1 MGNTKKRS
9 KKRSDLVKVL
19 KAETLHRVCINLTYE
34 QRKRLTSVENY
45 LQLSTQE
52 IMTRALMEFLERQR
66 SFLVLDKMIKPR
78 PYSKY
83 DD

>member
-1 MGNTKKRS
+1 M
-9 KKRSDLVKVL
+9 KVL

-34 QRKRLTSVENY
+34 QRKRLTSAENY

-52 IMTRALMEFLERQR
+52 IMTRAIMEFLEKQR
-66 SFLVLDKMIKPR
+66 SFLVLDKMLKDR

>member
-1 MGNTKKRS
+1 MGNT

-19 KAETLHRVCINLTYE
+19 KAETLHRVCINLTYG
-34 QRKRLTSVENY
+34 QRKRVTSMENY

-52 IMTRALMEFLERQR
+52 IMTRALMDFLERQR